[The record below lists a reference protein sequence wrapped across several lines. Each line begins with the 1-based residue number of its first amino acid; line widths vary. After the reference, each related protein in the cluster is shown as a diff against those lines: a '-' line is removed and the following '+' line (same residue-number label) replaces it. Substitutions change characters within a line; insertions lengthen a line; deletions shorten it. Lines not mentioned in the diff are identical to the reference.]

1 MKPVSRTYYLR
12 FILLILFALSALFVT
27 NSVSAQEQLEDI
39 ASDED
44 IIEEVL
50 LLKLIYIDI
59 EQLEREEV
67 EIPIAAGNFES
78 PQKGVRADK
87 IIILPGSTVR
97 AHYQPADRQIQ
108 LYRGT
113 TNERKLLGTLLV
125 RYYPEPDNTWVPHF
139 KLYQKIALVPKGKG
153 WQAITLSGVA
163 EPFLLSGGALPNAE
177 GFYPQ
182 LEIGFGG
189 KGFNLDSW
197 LIK

>member
-1 MKPVSRTYYLR
+1 MKSVSHSCYLR
-12 FILLILFALSALFVT
+12 FTLLILFALLALSVT
-27 NSVSAQEQLEDI
+27 NSVSAREQIEDI

-44 IIEEVL
+44 IVEEVL
-50 LLKLIYIDI
+50 LIRLVYIDI
-59 EQLEREEV
+59 EQLAREEV

-78 PQKGVRADK
+78 PQNGVRTDK
-87 IIILPGSTVR
+87 IIILPGSTVAAR
-97 AHYQPADRQIQ
+97 YQPADRQIQ
-108 LYRGT
+108 LYRGISD
-113 TNERKLLGTLLV
+113 ERKLLGTLHI
-125 RYYPEPDNTWVPHF
+125 RYYPEPNNAWVPHF
-139 KLYQKIALVPKGKG
+139 KLHQKITLVPKGKG

-189 KGFNLDSW
+189 KGFYLDSW